1 MTARAI
7 SGAIV
12 LATAI
17 VLSGVLVAR
26 AERIGPINVTVE
38 PVPVGSGNHGYVE
51 HRVIIDNPTAT
62 QRDFTLQFPPN
73 GASGRGAYYLN
84 AVVINRTYTVGSHS
98 RVVVSL
104 PQPFLPTYYSA
115 GLFVNIRGVD
125 SATIPTPYYNGTW
138 AQPHFGSSTDY
149 SLLISRTLNLSSL
162 EHAMTN
168 KLARFSAGP
177 VTSGS
182 ATPRPRDFSRIL
194 ARSETDIAGW
204 SGNWLAY
211 SQFDGIVLCAPDV
224 ASMPDNVKSA
234 ISAYVWAGGTL
245 LVLGDCRLAEL
256 EIGKPDAA
264 VESLTVYHPG
274 MGTYMVSSVDGP
286 DSVPQSAFAAIDTHW
301 WAARLPWNSLND
313 EAAANGK
320 FPVIETLRLPV
331 RGMVILLLTFS
342 LLIGPVNIFVLH
354 RLKRKIWML
363 WTVPAISILTCLIVI
378 IYSFTAEGITPR
390 ETSNIVTILDE
401 TRHTAVSFGM
411 QAFYCPLTRGD
422 GLHFAPD
429 TEVTPMITDPG
440 ASAGN
445 VKMMDW
451 TRDQH
456 LGAGWL
462 QARTPVHL
470 KVRKYERRRER
481 LAVHALPD
489 GTLSAVNGL
498 GADITR
504 LWLADAQGRIYD
516 SGPAIVKAGAAIT
529 LQLIQPAQSAAGNTE
544 NVTRAFW
551 AGWNVNQTAADLSGR
566 LPELM
571 MASTYLAVMN
581 DSPFVEK
588 PLTGRTKRVS
598 SATVYGFFS
607 SEAL

>member
-7 SGAIV
+7 SGTIA

-17 VLSGVLVAR
+17 ALSGIPFAQ
-26 AERIGPINVTVE
+26 AEKIGPINVTVE

-51 HRVIIDNPTAT
+51 HRIIIDNPTAT
-62 QRDFTLQFPPN
+62 QRDFTLQFPPS
-73 GASGRGAYYLN
+73 GASGRGGYYGN
-84 AVVINRTYTVGSHS
+84 TVAINRTYTVGAQS
-98 RVVVSL
+98 RTVVSL
-104 PQPFLPTYYSA
+104 PQPFLPTYYSS
-115 GLFVNIRGVD
+115 GLFVNIRGID
-125 SATIPTPYYNGTW
+125 SAIIPTPYYKGTW
-138 AQPHFGSSTDY
+138 AQPHYSTPADY

-168 KLARFSAGP
+168 KLARFSTGP
-177 VTSGS
+177 VLSGH

-224 ASMPDNVKSA
+224 VAMPDNVKSA
-234 ISAYVWAGGTL
+234 ISSYVWAGGTL
-245 LVLGDCRLAEL
+245 LVMGDCHLEEL

-264 VESLTVYHPG
+264 VEALTVYHPG
-274 MGTYMVSSVDGP
+274 MGTYMVSSADAP
-286 DSVPQSAFAAIDTHW
+286 DSLPQSAFAAIDSHW
-301 WAARLPWNSLND
+301 WVARLPWNSLND
-313 EAAANGK
+313 EASANVR
-320 FPVIETLRLPV
+320 FPVVETLRLPV

-363 WTVPAISILTCLIVI
+363 WTVPAMSILTCLIVMV
-378 IYSFTAEGITPR
+378 YSFTAEGITPR

-401 TRHTAVSFGM
+401 TRHIAVSFGM

-429 TEVTPMITDPG
+429 TEVTPMITQPG
-440 ASAGN
+440 ASAVS
-445 VKMMDW
+445 VKMVDW
-451 TRDQH
+451 THDQH

-470 KVRKYERRRER
+470 KIRKYERRRER

-516 SGPAIVKAGAAIT
+516 SGPTTIKAGAAIT
-529 LQLIQPAQSAAGNTE
+529 LQLVQPAKSATGNPD
-544 NVTRAFW
+544 NITRTFW
-551 AGWNVNQTAADLSGR
+551 AGWNVNQTAAALESMA
-566 LPELM
+566 PELL

-588 PLTGRTKRVS
+588 PLNALTKRVS
-598 SATVYGFFS
+598 SATVYGFLS
-607 SEAL
+607 SENL